1 MKIEFSRDLSIREII
16 HYFDK
21 SYLVKMVVVLKP
33 DLYMFKRIVLFLSS
47 FKSQLYVLKGWVV
60 DNAGKKL
67 YIEE

>member
-1 MKIEFSRDLSIREII
+1 
-16 HYFDK
+16 
-21 SYLVKMVVVLKP
+21 
-33 DLYMFKRIVLFLSS
+33 MFKRIVLFLSS